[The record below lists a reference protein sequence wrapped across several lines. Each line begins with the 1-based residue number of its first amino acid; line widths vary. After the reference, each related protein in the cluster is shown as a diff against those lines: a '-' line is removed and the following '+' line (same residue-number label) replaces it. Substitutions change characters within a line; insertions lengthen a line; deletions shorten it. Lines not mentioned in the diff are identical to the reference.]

1 MSRRSLRSHSGAR
14 TGSSLASLL
23 AGVLALGPAMSLA
36 SPPEGAEE
44 SADEGA
50 AEAAPEEAPDPKLQ
64 EAKVLFDAG
73 AAHYDAA
80 EYNEAITLWVAA
92 NRTLPS
98 VAEYALVKAQLTYN
112 ISRAHQKWYEIDHD
126 VTRLRKARQ
135 TLSNFAESID
145 EIYDEDEALV
155 ERTKVEGLIEEIDAA
170 IEAHEAEQA
179 RLEAERN
186 EQARPKFDPELD
198 RREYDRNHRVIRAG
212 IITTSIG
219 GLGLVTLGIGAGLA
233 SGAEGRVG
241 DYLTEDTLAE
251 REAQLQ
257 AGAAGNGLMFVGTI
271 VGALCLITGVPL
283 LASGTAAEKR
293 RKAYRLELENA
304 GVVPMQRGL
313 GLSVRARF

>member
-1 MSRRSLRSHSGAR
+1 MLRRSPWS
-14 TGSSLASLL
+14 SLL
-23 AGVLALGPAMSLA
+23 ASHLAGLLAFAPTLALA
-36 SPPEGAEE
+36 SAPEG
-44 SADEGA
+44 
-50 AEAAPEEAPDPKLQ
+50 EAAPEDAEEKEQVEDEPDPKLQ
-64 EAKVLFDAG
+64 EARVLFDAG

-112 ISRAHQKWYEIDHD
+112 ISRAHRKWYEIDHD
-126 VTRLRKARQ
+126 VKRLRQARQ
-135 TLSNFAESID
+135 TLSNFVGSI
-145 EIYDEDEALV
+145 EAIYDEDEALI

-170 IEAHEAEQA
+170 IEAHEAEEA

-198 RREYDRNHRVIRAG
+198 RREYERNRRVIRAG

-219 GLGLVTLGIGAGLA
+219 GVGLITLGIGAGLA

-241 DYLTEDTLAE
+241 DYLTQDTLPD

-257 AGAAGNGLMFVGTI
+257 RGAAGNGLMFVGTI
-271 VGALCLITGVPL
+271 VGALCLVTGVPL
-283 LASGTAAEKR
+283 LASGSAAEKR

-313 GLSVRARF
+313 GLSIQARF

>member
-1 MSRRSLRSHSGAR
+1 MTRRSPW
-14 TGSSLASLL
+14 SSPLASLL
-23 AGVLALGPAMSLA
+23 AGLLALTPALSLA
-36 SPPEGAEE
+36 SALEDEASTAEAPEGA
-44 SADEGA
+44 DE
-50 AEAAPEEAPDPKLQ
+50 PAPDPKLQ

-98 VAEYALVKAQLTYN
+98 AAEYALVKAQLTYN

-126 VTRLRKARQ
+126 VTRLRQARQ

-145 EIYDEDEALV
+145 EIYDEQEAII
-155 ERTKVEGLIEEIDAA
+155 ERAKVEGLIEEIDAA

-198 RREYDRNHRVIRAG
+198 RREYERNRRVIRAG
-212 IITTSIG
+212 VITTSIG

-241 DYLTEDTLAE
+241 DYLTEDTLPE

-257 AGAAGNGLMFVGTI
+257 AGQAGNGLVFVGAI

-293 RKAYRLELENA
+293 RKAYRLELESA
-304 GVVPMQRGL
+304 GVLHMERGL